1 MASIPQ
7 RNERRPARTL
17 LGVLASGGGL
27 GPAAAASTIRYPL
40 IKNPSSPAADGYP
53 LQVVEVVVLPG
64 VAIAQDAAEP
74 TTFTLQTASG
84 TVIAT
89 GTNAGAGGITIADG
103 LALTIDADEA
113 TVAAGTV
120 LHGVIANQVDGQD
133 LSANHILFQVRLQP
147 A

>member
-1 MASIPQ
+1 MASTPQ

-17 LGVLASGGGL
+17 LGILIGGGGT

-40 IKNPSSPAADGYP
+40 LQNPNNPTVDGFP
-53 LQVVEVVVLPG
+53 LKVVEVVVLPG

-74 TTFTLQTASG
+74 TTFALQTAGG

-89 GTNAGAGGITIADG
+89 GTNAGAGGITTAAG
-103 LALTIDADEA
+103 LALTINASNA

-120 LHGVIANQVDGQD
+120 LHGVITNQVDGQD
-133 LSANHILFQVRLQP
+133 LSTTHIRFQVRLQP